1 MIPDDSILIDR
12 ALEGEE
18 EAYAELVRRHQGM
31 VARLC
36 FRVTRRRDMVDDLVQ
51 EVFIHAFENLG
62 RFKRRSGFVT
72 WLYRI
77 AVNQSLDALRK
88 EKSRSRVMDEF
99 GRDAEVLPDTLLV
112 RLSGTGESL
121 ALGRE
126 AQARVREALAAMEP
140 ESRTL
145 LTLRHL
151 EELSTPEI
159 AEALDWPEGTV
170 RSRLYYARIQLADI
184 LRPFIDES
192 SRLRKEKEKA

>member
-1 MIPDDSILIDR
+1 
-12 ALEGEE
+12 
-18 EAYAELVRRHQGM
+18 
-31 VARLC
+31 
-36 FRVTRRRDMVDDLVQ
+36 
-51 EVFIHAFENLG
+51 
-62 RFKRRSGFVT
+62 VT

-88 EKSRSRVMDEF
+88 EKSRRRVMDEF